1 MSSRVEEL
9 LAAAVDGS
17 GTDGLDPP
25 QSRNEKLLF
34 ALNGKLG
41 LAPGA
46 GGGLPEGGTPYQ
58 QLVTDGTGNAKW
70 EDRLAYTSVTETELM
85 PEQTVAFSDP
95 GEGIYMA
102 VAPVSFNLSEG
113 REYKV
118 TFDGQ
123 QYDCVCK
130 LYQSMPYIGNVSAYG
145 GDDTGEPFLFLFTS
159 ENYAWLSYDTSASH
173 TIAVSGQ
180 VENVTQINPK
190 YLPRLNVI
198 ISGNDKDGYSSNYTA
213 EEIRSAYYAGK
224 TITGVYSINGSKR
237 ILTLKEPSE
246 PGGLL
251 DYFPVV
257 FYEMVNASD
266 EFSYSVS
273 DCYMYKEYRISGRG
287 VTVYKPTRCLVLI
300 SSTSGSTKKFKITV
314 DDTGT
319 ISATEVT

>member
-1 MSSRVEEL
+1 MVNWVWLR
-9 LAAAVDGS
+9 
-17 GTDGLDPP
+17 
-25 QSRNEKLLF
+25 
-34 ALNGKLG
+34 
-41 LAPGA
+41 GA

-85 PEQTVAFSDP
+85 PEQTVAFSDS

-113 REYKV
+113 GEYKV

-159 ENYAWLSYDTSASH
+159 EIYAWLSYDTSASH

-287 VTVYKPTRCLVLI
+287 VTVYKPTRCLVLT